1 MKFDVGIAGIAKYR
15 EEVTGDTP
23 EVIRSKDAL
32 TVILS
37 DGLGS
42 GIKASILSI
51 LTVKIAAGLLR
62 RNIGLEQVFATIA
75 DTLPTCKVRNLAYAT
90 LTILK
95 IMDNGAAHLIEYDNP
110 GLILLNQ
117 GQLKPIERRQRNI
130 AGKTVHEAFFEVGVG
145 DLLLLNSDGVIN
157 AGVGGMFKL
166 GLGPAG
172 LVDNLRQR
180 ALLTAEAEE
189 IAAKI
194 AELAECCYLCQPCD
208 DSTAIV
214 VRARR
219 QRNAVVFTGPPQS
232 QEQDPRIVDRLLE
245 FKDGQKIICGGA
257 SGNLVARLTGKS
269 IKTDLHYEDP
279 SVPPI
284 ATIEGID
291 LVTEGVL
298 TLNKCLEKLLEYQA
312 GKAVPGGADGATL
325 LSKALLKADQIA
337 FLVGTAFNPAHEE
350 IMRSLQ
356 LKTRTEAVKQI
367 EAILAGM
374 GKEISLELF

>member
-1 MKFDVGIAGIAKYR
+1 MKFDVGISGVAKYR

-23 EVIRSKDAL
+23 EVIQSKDAI

-51 LTVKIAAGLLR
+51 LTAKIAAGLLR
-62 RNIGLEQVFATIA
+62 RNVSLEQVFATIA

-110 GLILLNQ
+110 GLLLLRDGAVQ
-117 GQLKPIERRQRNI
+117 PLERRSRDI
-130 AGKTVHEAFFEVGVG
+130 AGKAIREAFFQVEVG

-166 GLGPAG
+166 GLGEAG
-172 LVDNLRQR
+172 LVDNLQQR
-180 ALLTAEAEE
+180 GLLAAEAEE
-189 IAAKI
+189 LAAKI
-194 AELAECCYLCQPCD
+194 ADLADCCYLCQPCD

-214 VRARR
+214 IRARHA
-219 QRNAVVFTGPPQS
+219 RNAVVFTGPPKA
-232 QEQDPRIVDRLLE
+232 QEQDPQVVERLLE
-245 FKDGQKIICGGA
+245 FKNGQKIVCGGA
-257 SGNLVARLTGKS
+257 SGNLVARLTGKA
-269 IKTDLHYEDP
+269 IKTSLQYEDP
-279 SVPPI
+279 SVPPV
-284 ATIEGID
+284 AAIEGID

-298 TLNKCLEKLLEYQA
+298 TLNKCLEKLAEYQA
-312 GKAVPGGADGATL
+312 GKVLPNGSDGATL
-325 LSKALLKADQIA
+325 LSRALLKADHIA

-350 IMRSLQ
+350 IMHSLQ

-367 EAILAGM
+367 AGLLAGM
-374 GKEISLELF
+374 GKELSLEIF